1 MVFGWEF
8 AKWFVVIGGI
18 FALTTGLY
26 GGMFALPKILY
37 DMVVDGLIFKFLGK
51 INTTFKTPIHGIL
64 ICGLLT
70 GLMAALFNLQ
80 QLVSMMSIGTLL
92 AFTIVSL
99 SVMILRFTEDL
110 EEEKTIKSGDE
121 ITVGGFLIQIF
132 NCKCSKPSKLSM
144 IVVRVLAI
152 LFCKY
157 TQNFFFISEPKNNL

>member
-1 MVFGWEF
+1 M
-8 AKWFVVIGGI
+8 
-18 FALTTGLY
+18 LTGLF

-37 DMVVDGLIFKFLGK
+37 DMVTDGLIFQFLGK
-51 INTTFKTPIHGIL
+51 INTTFKTPVSGIL
-64 ICGLLT
+64 ISGLLT
-70 GLMAALFNLQ
+70 GLMSALFNLQ

-110 EEEKTIKSGDE
+110 EEEKTIKSEDE
-121 ITVGGFLIQIF
+121 ISVGGFIIQIF

-157 TQNFFFISEPKNNL
+157 TNRNN